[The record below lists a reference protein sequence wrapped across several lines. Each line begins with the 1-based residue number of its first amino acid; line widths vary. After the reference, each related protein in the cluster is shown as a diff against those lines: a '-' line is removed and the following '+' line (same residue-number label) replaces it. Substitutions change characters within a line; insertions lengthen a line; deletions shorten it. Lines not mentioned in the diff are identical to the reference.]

1 MKQTQTFQAEIKQ
14 LLDLMIHSLYSHKEI
29 FLRELISN
37 ASDAC
42 DKRKFLSLTDEKILP
57 AGVDL
62 GIQLE
67 VDKEK
72 KLLKIIDNGVG
83 MSLDEATKN
92 LGTIAHSGTKELL
105 KHVHEVKDRPE
116 LIGQFG
122 VGFYSA
128 FMVADKVTVHTQKAG
143 TNEGVLWESTGD
155 GTFTTDAIPR
165 PNGAGTTITL
175 HLKTVEGEDDIQD
188 FTSEWTIKSLVK
200 KYSDFI
206 RYPIKMKTEKPEN
219 ENTVETEQKD
229 TLEAKSDNE
238 IKNDSKSEFEVLNS
252 QKALWL
258 KSPSEIKE
266 EEYKEFYQQI
276 SHDWQPPLKTIHYKA
291 EGTLE
296 FHSLL
301 FIPSKQPW
309 NYYSRDWEH
318 GLNLYVKRV
327 FIMNDCKDLLPPY
340 LRFVRGLV
348 DSSDLSLNVS
358 REMLQQD
365 RQVGAIRKSLTSKVL
380 NALKDW
386 VQKNREEYESFWT
399 EFGPTLKEGIPND
412 PTTKEKL
419 QDLLMYKSTA
429 SDKWITL
436 DEYVQQ
442 KPEDQKAIYYL
453 AGDNL
458 SQLRS
463 SPYLEKL
470 KKKGYNV
477 LLCVDPVDEWVTKS
491 LNQYKDLK
499 LQSVAEENLDLSSE
513 DEKKEYKDLEG
524 RFQPLLTTIKTHL
537 EKQVQDVR
545 LTDRLTE
552 TPACLVSTSQGMSA
566 HMEHILSKLGNESVP
581 HNKRILELNPKHP
594 LIERMLLC
602 QEQTQKQWSDILY
615 NQALL
620 FEGSPLPEPHRFVQ
634 SINDL
639 MMNQPSL

>member
-1 MKQTQTFQAEIKQ
+1 MKQTQSFQAEIKQ

-42 DKRKFLSLTDEKILP
+42 DKRKFMSLTHESLLP
-57 AGVDL
+57 TGTEL
-62 GIQLE
+62 EIHLE
-67 VDKEK
+67 VDKENK
-72 KLLKIIDNGVG
+72 QLRIIDNGIG
-83 MSLDEATKN
+83 MSLEEATKN

-105 KHVHEVKDRPE
+105 RQVQEAKERPE

-143 TNEGVLWESTGD
+143 SNEGVLWESSGD
-155 GTFTTDAIPR
+155 GNFSTDTVPR

-175 HLKTVEGEDDIQD
+175 HLKSSQESEDEKQD
-188 FTSEWTIKSLVK
+188 FCDEWTLKNLIK
-200 KYSDFI
+200 KYSDFV
-206 RYPIKMKTEKPEN
+206 RYPIKMK
-219 ENTVETEQKD
+219 
-229 TLEAKSDNE
+229 
-238 IKNDSKSEFEVLNS
+238 NDKSELETLNS

-258 KSPSEIKE
+258 KSPNEIKE

-276 SHDWQPPLKTIHYKA
+276 SHDWQSPLKTIHYKA
-291 EGTLE
+291 EGTME

-327 FIMNDCKDLLPPY
+327 FIMNDCKDLLPTY

-365 RQVGAIRKSLTSKVL
+365 RQVGSIRKSLTTKVL
-380 NALKDW
+380 NILKDW
-386 VQKNREEYESFWT
+386 LLKNRAEYESFWS
-399 EFGPTLKEGIPND
+399 EFGATIKEGIPND
-412 PTTKEKL
+412 FSSKEKL
-419 QDLLMYKSTA
+419 QELLLFRSTA
-429 SDKWITL
+429 NDGWITL

-442 KPEDQKAIYYL
+442 KSEEQKSIYYL
-453 AGDNL
+453 AGDSL
-458 SQLRS
+458 EQLKS

-470 KKKGYNV
+470 KKKGFNV

-491 LNQYKDLK
+491 ITQFKDLK
-499 LQSVAEENLDLSSE
+499 LQSITEEGLDLSTE
-513 DEKKEYKDLEG
+513 EEKKEFKDLESH
-524 RFQPLLTTIKTHL
+524 FESLLKAIKNHL
-537 EKQVQDVR
+537 VSSVQDVR
-545 LTDRLTE
+545 LTDRLTD
-552 TPACLVSTSQGMSA
+552 TPACLVSSSSDMSA
-566 HMEHILSKLGNESVP
+566 HMTQILSKLGKEDVP
-581 HNKRILELNPKHP
+581 KVKRILEINPKHP
-594 LIERMLLC
+594 LIERMLLSK
-602 QEQTQKQWSDILY
+602 EQNQKQWAEILY

-620 FEGSPLPEPHRFVQ
+620 FEGSPLPEPHRFAQ

-639 MMNQPSL
+639 MMNQI

>member
-1 MKQTQTFQAEIKQ
+1 MKQTQSFQAEIKQ

-42 DKRKFLSLTDEKILP
+42 DKRKFMSLTDETLLP
-57 AGVDL
+57 AGTEL
-62 GIQLE
+62 EIQLE

-83 MSLDEATKN
+83 MSLEEATKN

-105 KHVHEVKDRPE
+105 KHVQEAKERPE

-128 FMVADKVTVHTQKAG
+128 FMVADRVTVHTQKAG
-143 TNEGVLWESTGD
+143 SNEGVLWESTGD
-155 GTFTTDAIPR
+155 GTFTTDQIPR
-165 PNGAGTTITL
+165 PHGTGTTITL
-175 HLKTVEGEDDIQD
+175 HLKSFEGEEEAQD
-188 FTSEWTIKSLVK
+188 FTNEWTLRGLVK
-200 KYSDFI
+200 RYSDFI
-206 RYPIKMKTEKPEN
+206 RYPVKMKNDKGEW
-219 ENTVETEQKD
+219 ET
-229 TLEAKSDNE
+229 
-238 IKNDSKSEFEVLNS
+238 LNS

-276 SHDWQPPLKTIHYKA
+276 SHDWQAPLKTIHYKA
-291 EGTLE
+291 EGTME
-296 FHSLL
+296 YHSLL

-309 NYYSRDWEH
+309 NYYSRDSEH

-327 FIMNDCKDLLPPY
+327 FIMNDCKDLLPNY

-365 RQVGAIRKSLTSKVL
+365 RQVGAIRKSLTTKVL
-380 NALKDW
+380 NIMKEWL
-386 VQKNREEYESFWT
+386 QKNRSEYESFWS
-399 EFGPTLKEGIPND
+399 EFGATVKEGIPND
-412 PTTKEKL
+412 PSTKDKL
-419 QDLLMYKSTA
+419 QELLLFRSTA
-429 SDKWITL
+429 SDQWITL

-453 AGDNL
+453 AGDSL
-458 SQLRS
+458 EQLRT

-470 KKKGYNV
+470 KKKNYNV
-477 LLCVDPVDEWVTKS
+477 LLCVDPVDEWVTKTMS
-491 LNQYKDLK
+491 QYKELK
-499 LQSVAEENLDLSSE
+499 LQSVTEENLDLSSE
-513 DEKKEYKDLEG
+513 EEKKEFKDLES
-524 RFQPLLTTIKTHL
+524 RFEPLMKSIKSHL

-552 TPACLVSTSQGMSA
+552 TPACLVSASNGMSA
-566 HMEHILSKLGNESVP
+566 HMEHLLAKMGQEGVP
-581 HNKRILELNPKHP
+581 GSKRILEVNPKHP

-602 QEQTQKQWSDILY
+602 KDQTQKQWSEILY

-620 FEGSPLPEPHRFVQ
+620 FEGSPLPEPHKFAQ

-639 MMNQPSL
+639 MLNQAGL

>member
-42 DKRKFLSLTDEKILP
+42 DKRKFMSLTDEKMLP

-62 GIQLE
+62 EIKLE
-67 VDKEK
+67 VDQEK
-72 KLLKIIDNGVG
+72 KLLKITDNGVG
-83 MSLDEATKN
+83 MSLEEVTKN

-105 KHVHEVKDRPE
+105 KHVQEAKDRPE

-155 GTFTTDAIPR
+155 GTFTTDTIPR
-165 PNGAGTTITL
+165 PTGAGTSITL
-175 HLKTVEGEDDIQD
+175 HLKNFEGEEETQD
-188 FTSEWTIKSLVK
+188 FTSEWTIKSLIK

-206 RYPIKMKTEKPEN
+206 RYPIKMKSEKPKDEDNKAEVDANADTQKDAKPEN
-219 ENTVETEQKD
+219 
-229 TLEAKSDNE
+229 
-238 IKNDSKSEFEVLNS
+238 EFEVLNS

-258 KSPSEIKE
+258 KSSSEIKE

-276 SHDWQPPLKTIHYKA
+276 SHDWQAPLKTIHYKA
-291 EGTLE
+291 EGTQE

-358 REMLQQD
+358 RELLQHD
-365 RQVGAIRKSLTSKVL
+365 RQVGSIRKSLTSKVL
-380 NALKDW
+380 NTLKDW
-386 VQKNREEYESFWT
+386 VQKNREEYETFWT

-419 QDLLMYKSTA
+419 QDLLMFKSTA
-429 SDKWITL
+429 SEKWITL
-436 DEYVQQ
+436 DEYIQQ

-458 SQLRS
+458 AQLRN

-491 LNQYKDLK
+491 LNQYKELP
-499 LQSVAEENLDLSSE
+499 LQSVAEENLDLSTE
-513 DEKKEYKDLEG
+513 DEKKEFKDLEG

-552 TPACLVSTSQGMSA
+552 TPACLVSSSSGMSA
-566 HMEHILSKLGNESVP
+566 HMEHILAKLGQENAPQS
-581 HNKRILELNPKHP
+581 KRILEVNPKHP

-602 QEQTQKQWSDILY
+602 QEPTQKLWSDILY

-620 FEGSPLPEPHRFVQ
+620 FEGSPLPEPHRFAQ

>member
-1 MKQTQTFQAEIKQ
+1 MKQSQSFQAEIKQ

-42 DKRKFLSLTDEKILP
+42 DKRKFLSLTNENLLP
-57 AGVDL
+57 AGTDL
-62 GIQLE
+62 EIQLE
-67 VDKEK
+67 IDKEK

-83 MSLDEATKN
+83 MNLEETTKN

-105 KHVHEVKDRPE
+105 KHVKEVKERPE

-128 FMVADKVTVHTQKAG
+128 FMVADRVIVHTQKAD

-155 GTFTTDAIPR
+155 GTFTTDQVPR
-165 PNGAGTTITL
+165 PNGTGTTITL
-175 HLKTVEGEDDIQD
+175 HLKSFEGEEDSQD
-188 FTSEWTIKSLVK
+188 FSAEWTLKSLIK
-200 KYSDFI
+200 RYSDFI
-206 RYPIKMKTEKPEN
+206 RYPIKMKN
-219 ENTVETEQKD
+219 DKD
-229 TLEAKSDNE
+229 EWE
-238 IKNDSKSEFEVLNS
+238 ILNS

-266 EEYKEFYQQI
+266 EEYKEFYQQV
-276 SHDWQPPLKTIHYKA
+276 SHDWQAPLKTIHYKA
-291 EGTLE
+291 EGTME

-309 NYYSRDWEH
+309 NYYSRESEH

-327 FIMNDCKDLLPPY
+327 FIMNDCKDLLPAY

-365 RQVGAIRKSLTSKVL
+365 RQVGAIRKSLTTKVL
-380 NALKDW
+380 NILKEW
-386 VQKNREEYESFWT
+386 MQKNRAEYETFWT
-399 EFGPTLKEGIPND
+399 EFGATIKEGVPND

-419 QDLLMYKSTA
+419 QDLLLFRSTQGEQ
-429 SDKWITL
+429 WISL
-436 DEYVQQ
+436 EEYVQQ
-442 KPEDQKAIYYL
+442 KPEDQKSIYYL
-453 AGDNL
+453 AGENL
-458 SQLRS
+458 EQLRG

-477 LLCVDPVDEWVTKS
+477 LLCVDPVDEWVTKT
-491 LNQYKDLK
+491 LIQYKDVK
-499 LQSVAEENLDLSSE
+499 LQSVTEENLDLSSE
-513 DEKKEYKDLEG
+513 HEKQEFKELEG
-524 RFQPLLTTIKTHL
+524 RFEPLVKAIKSHL
-537 EKQVQDVR
+537 EAKVQDVR

-552 TPACLVSTSQGMSA
+552 TPACLVSGSNDMSA
-566 HMEHILSKLGNESVP
+566 HMAQILAKLGKDEAPQV
-581 HNKRILELNPKHP
+581 KRILEVNPMHP
-594 LIERMLLC
+594 LIERMLVC
-602 QEQTQKQWSDILY
+602 KDDTQKQWAEILY

-620 FEGSPLPEPHRFVQ
+620 FEGSPLPEPLKFAQ
-634 SINDL
+634 SINEL
-639 MMNQPSL
+639 MMNQASL

>member
-42 DKRKFLSLTDEKILP
+42 DKRKFMSLTDETVLP
-57 AGVDL
+57 AGTDL
-62 GIQLE
+62 HIQLE

-72 KLLKIIDNGVG
+72 NLLKIIDTGVG
-83 MSLDEATKN
+83 MSLEEATKN

-105 KHVHEVKDRPE
+105 KHVQEAKERPE

-143 TNEGVLWESTGD
+143 TNNGVLWESNGD
-155 GTFTTDAIPR
+155 GSFTTDEIPR

-175 HLKTVEGEDDIQD
+175 HLKKTEGEDDAQD
-188 FTSEWTIKSLVK
+188 FTAEWTLKSLVK
-200 KYSDFI
+200 RYSDFI
-206 RYPIKMKTEKPEN
+206 RYPIKMLNEKG
-219 ENTVETEQKD
+219 
-229 TLEAKSDNE
+229 
-238 IKNDSKSEFEVLNS
+238 EFDVLNS

-258 KSPSEIKE
+258 KSAKEVTE

-276 SHDWQPPLKTIHYKA
+276 SHDWQSPLKTIHYKA
-291 EGTLE
+291 EGTME

-365 RQVGAIRKSLTSKVL
+365 RQVGAIRKALTTKVL
-380 NALKDW
+380 NTMKDW
-386 VQKNREEYESFWT
+386 LQKNRSEYESFWT
-399 EFGPTLKEGIPND
+399 EFGSTVKEGIPND
-412 PTTKEKL
+412 PGTKEKL
-419 QDLLMYKSTA
+419 QDLLLFKSTA
-429 SDKWITL
+429 SDQWMSL
-436 DEYVQQ
+436 EEYIKQ
-442 KPEDQKAIYYL
+442 KPEEQKAIYFL
-453 AGDNL
+453 TGESL
-458 SQLRS
+458 EQLRN

-477 LLCVDPVDEWVTKS
+477 LLCADPVDEWVTKS
-491 LNQYKDLK
+491 LNEYQGLK
-499 LQSVAEENLDLSSE
+499 LQSVTEENLDLSTE
-513 DEKKEYKDLEG
+513 EEKKEFKDLET
-524 RFQPLLTTIKTHL
+524 RFQSLLTTIKTHL
-537 EKQVQDVR
+537 EKQLQDVR
-545 LTDRLTE
+545 LTDRLTD
-552 TPACLVSTSQGMSA
+552 TPACLVSSSSGMSA
-566 HMEHILSKLGNESVP
+566 HMEQLLAKMGQDKGLPS
-581 HNKRILELNPKHP
+581 NKRILELNPKHP
-594 LIERMLLC
+594 LIERMLTC
-602 QEQTQKQWSDILY
+602 KDETQKQWSELLY

-620 FEGSPLPEPHRFVQ
+620 FEGSPLPEPLKFAQ

-639 MMNQPSL
+639 MLNQNTL

>member
-1 MKQTQTFQAEIKQ
+1 MKQTQAFQAEIKQ

-42 DKRKFLSLTDEKILP
+42 DKRKFLSLTDETLLP
-57 AGVDL
+57 ADTDL

-72 KLLKIIDNGVG
+72 KLLRIIDTGVG
-83 MSLDEATKN
+83 MTLEEATKN

-105 KHVHEVKDRPE
+105 KHVQEAKERPE

-128 FMVADKVTVHTQKAG
+128 FMVADRVTVHTQKVG
-143 TNEGVLWESTGD
+143 TNDGILWESTGD
-155 GTFTTDAIPR
+155 GTFTTDQIPR
-165 PNGAGTTITL
+165 PYGAGTTITL
-175 HLKTVEGEDDIQD
+175 HLKSFETEEDAQD
-188 FTSEWTIKSLVK
+188 FTAEWTLKSLVK

-206 RYPIKMKTEKPEN
+206 RYPIKMKDEKGEW
-219 ENTVETEQKD
+219 ET
-229 TLEAKSDNE
+229 
-238 IKNDSKSEFEVLNS
+238 LNS

-258 KSPSEIKE
+258 KAPSEIKE

-276 SHDWQPPLKTIHYKA
+276 SHDWQPPIKTIHYKA
-291 EGTLE
+291 EGTME

-365 RQVGAIRKSLTSKVL
+365 RQVGAMRKSLTTKVL
-380 NALKDW
+380 NTLKDW
-386 VQKNREEYESFWT
+386 LQKNRAEYESFWT
-399 EFGPTLKEGIPND
+399 EFGPTVKEGIPND
-412 PTTKEKL
+412 PSTKEKI
-419 QDLLMYKSTA
+419 QDLLLFRTMN
-429 SDKWITL
+429 SDQWITL
-436 DEYVQQ
+436 DEYIQQ

-453 AGDNL
+453 AGESL
-458 SQLRS
+458 EQLKA

-477 LLCVDPVDEWVTKS
+477 LLCVDPVDEWVTKTMS
-491 LNQYKDLK
+491 QYKEIK
-499 LQSVAEENLDLSSE
+499 LQSVTEENLDLSSDE
-513 DEKKEYKDLEG
+513 EKKEFKDLES
-524 RFQPLLTTIKTHL
+524 RFEPLIKNIKTHL
-537 EKQVQDVR
+537 ETQVKDVR
-545 LTDRLTE
+545 ITDRLTD
-552 TPACLVSTSQGMSA
+552 TPACLVSSSDAMSA
-566 HMEHILSKLGNESVP
+566 HMEQLLAKMGKEGLGLS
-581 HNKRILELNPKHP
+581 KRILELNPKHP
-594 LIERMLLC
+594 LIERMLVC
-602 QEQTQKQWSDILY
+602 KDQTQKQWAEILY

-620 FEGSPLPEPHRFVQ
+620 FEGSPLPEPHKFAQ

-639 MMNQPSL
+639 MLNQNSL

>member
-1 MKQTQTFQAEIKQ
+1 MKQTQSFQAEIKQ

-29 FLRELISN
+29 FLRELVSN

-42 DKRKFLSLTDEKILP
+42 DKRKFLSLTDETILP
-57 AGVDL
+57 AGTEL
-62 GIQLE
+62 EIQLE
-67 VDKEK
+67 IDKENK
-72 KLLKIIDNGVG
+72 QLRIIDNGVG
-83 MSLDEATKN
+83 MSLEEATKN

-105 KHVHEVKDRPE
+105 KHVQEAKERPE

-128 FMVADKVTVHTQKAG
+128 FMVADRVTVHTQKAG
-143 TNEGVLWESTGD
+143 TQDGVLWESMGD
-155 GTFTTDAIPR
+155 GTFTTDQIPR
-165 PNGAGTTITL
+165 PFGAGTTITL
-175 HLKTVEGEDDIQD
+175 HLKSFEGEDDAQD
-188 FTSEWTIKSLVK
+188 FTAEWTLKSLVK
-200 KYSDFI
+200 RYSDFI
-206 RYPIKMKTEKPEN
+206 RYPIKMKNEKGEM
-219 ENTVETEQKD
+219 D
-229 TLEAKSDNE
+229 
-238 IKNDSKSEFEVLNS
+238 VLNS

-258 KSPSEIKE
+258 KAPSEIKD

-276 SHDWQPPLKTIHYKA
+276 SHDWQEPLKTIHYKA
-291 EGTLE
+291 EGTME
-296 FHSLL
+296 FHSML

-340 LRFVRGLV
+340 LRFVRGIV

-365 RQVGAIRKSLTSKVL
+365 RQVGAIRKSLTTKVL
-380 NALKDW
+380 NTLKEW
-386 VQKNREEYESFWT
+386 AQKNRAEYEKFWT
-399 EFGPTLKEGIPND
+399 EFGATLKEGIPND

-419 QDLLMYKSTA
+419 QDLLLFKSTA
-429 SDKWITL
+429 TDQWISL

-442 KPEDQKAIYYL
+442 KGEDQKTIYYL

-458 SQLRS
+458 EQLRA

-477 LLCVDPVDEWVTKS
+477 LLCVDPVDEWVTKTIS
-491 LNQYKDLK
+491 QYKDLK
-499 LQSVAEENLDLSSE
+499 LQSITEENLDLSSE
-513 DEKKEYKDLEG
+513 DEKKEFKDLES
-524 RFQPLLTTIKTHL
+524 RFEPLLGNIKSHL
-537 EKQVQDVR
+537 EKLVQDVR

-552 TPACLVSTSQGMSA
+552 TPACLVSSSSGMSA
-566 HMEHILSKLGNESVP
+566 HMEQILAKLGQEGAPQS
-581 HNKRILELNPKHP
+581 KRILELNPKHP
-594 LIERMLLC
+594 LIERMLVC
-602 QEQTQKQWSDILY
+602 KDNTQKQWSEILY

-620 FEGSPLPEPHRFVQ
+620 FEGSPLPEPHKFAQ

-639 MMNQPSL
+639 MMNQTSL

>member
-1 MKQTQTFQAEIKQ
+1 MKQTQAFQAEIKQ

-42 DKRKFLSLTDEKILP
+42 DKRKFLSLTEENLLP
-57 AGVDL
+57 ANTE
-62 GIQLE
+62 LE
-67 VDKEK
+67 INIEIDKEN

-83 MSLDEATKN
+83 MSFEEATKN

-105 KHVHEVKDRPE
+105 KHVQEAKERPE

-143 TNEGVLWESTGD
+143 SNEGALWESTGD
-155 GTFTTDAIPR
+155 GTFTTDKVPR

-175 HLKTVEGEDDIQD
+175 HLKSFEGEDDAQD
-188 FTSEWTIKSLVK
+188 FTAEWTIKSLIK

-206 RYPIKMKTEKPEN
+206 RYPIKMKN
-219 ENTVETEQKD
+219 DKD
-229 TLEAKSDNE
+229 
-238 IKNDSKSEFEVLNS
+238 EFDVLNS
-252 QKALWL
+252 LKALWL

-291 EGTLE
+291 EGTME
-296 FHSLL
+296 FHSLM

-327 FIMNDCKDLLPPY
+327 FIMSDCKDLLPPY

-365 RQVGAIRKSLTSKVL
+365 RQVGAIRKSLTTKVL
-380 NALKDW
+380 NTLKEW
-386 VQKNREEYESFWT
+386 AQKDRSEYESFWL
-399 EFGPTLKEGIPND
+399 EFGPTIKEGIPND
-412 PTTKEKL
+412 PSTKDKL
-419 QDLLMYKSTA
+419 QDLLLFKSTA
-429 SDKWITL
+429 SDQWISL
-436 DEYVQQ
+436 EEYVQQ
-442 KPEDQKAIYYL
+442 KPEDQKSIYYL
-453 AGDNL
+453 AGESL
-458 SQLRS
+458 EQLRT

-477 LLCVDPVDEWVTKS
+477 LLCVDPVDEWVTKTLS
-491 LNQYKDLK
+491 QYKELK
-499 LQSVAEENLDLSSE
+499 LQSVTEDNLDLSSE
-513 DEKKEYKDLEG
+513 DEKKEFKDLEP
-524 RFQPLLTTIKTHL
+524 RFQSLMTTIKTHL
-537 EKQVQDVR
+537 DTKVQDVR

-552 TPACLVSTSQGMSA
+552 TPACLVSSSNEMSA
-566 HMEHILSKLGNESVP
+566 HMEQILSKLGKEDVP
-581 HNKRILELNPKHP
+581 QSKRILEVNPKHP
-594 LIERMLLC
+594 LIERMLVC
-602 QEQTQKQWSDILY
+602 TDETQKQWADLLY

-620 FEGSPLPEPHRFVQ
+620 FEGSPLPEPLKFAQ
-634 SINDL
+634 SINEL
-639 MMNQPSL
+639 MMNQASL

>member
-1 MKQTQTFQAEIKQ
+1 MKQTQAFQAEIKQ

-42 DKRKFLSLTDEKILP
+42 DKRKFLSLTDEKMLP
-57 AGVDL
+57 AGMDL
-62 GIQLE
+62 EIQLE

-72 KLLKIIDNGVG
+72 KLLRIIDNGIG
-83 MSLDEATKN
+83 MSHEEVTKN

-105 KHVHEVKDRPE
+105 KHVQEAKDRPE

-143 TNEGVLWESTGD
+143 TTEGVLWESTGD

-165 PNGAGTTITL
+165 PHGAGTTITL
-175 HLKTVEGEDDIQD
+175 HLKPMDGEDESQD
-188 FTSEWTIKSLVK
+188 FTAEWTLKGLVK

-206 RYPIKMKTEKPEN
+206 RYPIKMKVEKPKTED
-219 ENTVETEQKD
+219 EKTDKEKNTET
-229 TLEAKSDNE
+229 N
-238 IKNDSKSEFEVLNS
+238 EFEVLNS

-258 KSPSEIKE
+258 KSPSEIKD

-276 SHDWQPPLKTIHYKA
+276 AHDWQSPLKTIHYKA

-296 FHSLL
+296 FHALL

-309 NYYSRDWEH
+309 NYYSRDSEY

-358 REMLQQD
+358 REMLQHD

-380 NALKDW
+380 NTLKDW
-386 VQKNREEYESFWT
+386 IQKNRSEYETFWA
-399 EFGPTLKEGIPND
+399 EFGPTLKEGVAND

-419 QDLLMYKSTA
+419 QDLLLFKSTA
-429 SDKWITL
+429 SEQWISL
-436 DEYVQQ
+436 DEYIQQ
-442 KPEDQKAIYYL
+442 KPEEQKAIYYL
-453 AGDNL
+453 AGENL
-458 SQLRS
+458 TQLQA

-491 LNQYKDLK
+491 LNQYKDIK

-513 DEKKEYKDLEG
+513 DEKKEFKGLEE
-524 RFQPLLTTIKTHL
+524 RFQPLLQTIKGHL
-537 EKQVQDVR
+537 EKHLQDVR
-545 LTDRLTE
+545 ITDRLTD
-552 TPACLVSTSQGMSA
+552 TPACLVSSSNGMSA
-566 HMEHILSKLGNESVP
+566 HMEHILAKLGKEDVP
-581 HNKRILELNPKHP
+581 HSKRILEINPKHP

-602 QEQTQKQWSDILY
+602 QDQTQKLWAELLY

-620 FEGSPLPEPHRFVQ
+620 FEGSPLPEPHQFAK

-639 MMNQPSL
+639 MMKQASL

>member
-1 MKQTQTFQAEIKQ
+1 MKQTQSFQAEIKQ

-42 DKRKFLSLTDEKILP
+42 DKRKFLSLTDENILP
-57 AGVDL
+57 AGTEL
-62 GIQLE
+62 EIQLE
-67 VDKEK
+67 IDKDSK
-72 KLLKIIDNGVG
+72 QLKIIDNGVG
-83 MSLDEATKN
+83 MTLEEATKN

-105 KHVHEVKDRPE
+105 KHVQEAKERPE

-128 FMVADKVTVHTQKAG
+128 FMVADRVTVHTQKAG
-143 TNEGVLWESTGD
+143 TQDGVLWESTGD
-155 GTFTTDAIPR
+155 GTFTTDQIPR
-165 PNGAGTTITL
+165 PHGAGTTITL
-175 HLKTVEGEDDIQD
+175 HLKSFEGEEDSQD
-188 FTSEWTIKSLVK
+188 FTADWTIKSLIK
-200 KYSDFI
+200 RYSDFI
-206 RYPIKMKTEKPEN
+206 RYPIKMKNEKGEW
-219 ENTVETEQKD
+219 E
-229 TLEAKSDNE
+229 S
-238 IKNDSKSEFEVLNS
+238 LNS

-291 EGTLE
+291 EGTME

-365 RQVGAIRKSLTSKVL
+365 RQVGAIRKSLTTKVL
-380 NALKDW
+380 NTLKEW
-386 VQKNREEYESFWT
+386 AQKNRAEYETFWT
-399 EFGPTLKEGIPND
+399 EFGATLKEGVPND

-419 QDLLMYKSTA
+419 QDLLLFKSTA
-429 SDKWITL
+429 SDQWISL

-442 KPEDQKAIYYL
+442 KGEDQKAIYYL

-458 SQLRS
+458 DQLRA

-470 KKKGYNV
+470 KKKGFNV
-477 LLCVDPVDEWVTKS
+477 LLCTDPVDEWVTKTLS
-491 LNQYKDLK
+491 EYKELK
-499 LQSVAEENLDLSSE
+499 LQSITEESLDLSNE
-513 DEKKEYKDLEG
+513 EEKKEFKDLES
-524 RFQPLLTTIKTHL
+524 RFQPLLGIIKTHL
-537 EKQVQDVR
+537 EKLVQDVR

-552 TPACLVSTSQGMSA
+552 TPACLVSSSSGMSA
-566 HMEHILSKLGNESVP
+566 HMEQILAKLGQEGGSQS
-581 HNKRILELNPKHP
+581 KRILELNPKHP
-594 LIERMLLC
+594 LIERMLDC
-602 QEQTQKQWSDILY
+602 KDQTQKQWAEILY

-620 FEGSPLPEPHRFVQ
+620 FEGSPLPEPHKFAQ
-634 SINDL
+634 SINSL
-639 MMNQPSL
+639 MMNQASL

>member
-1 MKQTQTFQAEIKQ
+1 MKQTQSFQAEIKQ

-57 AGVDL
+57 AGEDL
-62 GIQLE
+62 EIKIE
-67 VDKEK
+67 TDHEK
-72 KLLKIIDNGVG
+72 KLLRIIDNGVG
-83 MSLDEATKN
+83 MSLEEATKN

-105 KHVHEVKDRPE
+105 KHMQEAKDRPE

-155 GTFTTDAIPR
+155 GTYTTDSIPR
-165 PNGAGTTITL
+165 PNGSGTTITL
-175 HLKTVEGEDDIQD
+175 HLKSFEGEDESQD
-188 FTSEWTIKSLVK
+188 FTSEWTIKGLVK

-206 RYPIKMKTEKPEN
+206 RYPIKMKTEKPVDADKETASESEN
-219 ENTVETEQKD
+219 KTVETK
-229 TLEAKSDNE
+229 
-238 IKNDSKSEFEVLNS
+238 IEFEVLNS

-266 EEYKEFYQQI
+266 DDYKEFYQQI
-276 SHDWQPPLKTIHYKA
+276 SHDWQAPLKTIHYKA
-291 EGTLE
+291 EGTFE

-358 REMLQQD
+358 RELLQQD
-365 RQVGAIRKSLTSKVL
+365 RQVSAIRKSLTTKVL
-380 NALKDW
+380 NTLKEW
-386 VQKNREEYESFWT
+386 IQKNREEYESFWS

-412 PTTKEKL
+412 STAKEKL
-419 QDLLMYKSTA
+419 QELLLFKST
-429 SDKWITL
+429 SSEKWITL

-442 KPEDQKAIYYL
+442 KPQDQKAIYYL

-458 SQLRS
+458 AQLRA

-491 LNQYKDLK
+491 LQQYKDLK

-513 DEKKEYKDLEG
+513 EEKKEFKDLEG
-524 RFQPLLTTIKTHL
+524 RFQPLMAAIKSHL
-537 EKQVQDVR
+537 EKHIQDVR
-545 LTDRLTE
+545 LTDRLTD
-552 TPACLVSTSQGMSA
+552 TPACLVSSSHGMSA
-566 HMEHILSKLGNESVP
+566 HMEHILAKLGKEDVP
-581 HNKRILELNPKHP
+581 QSKRILEVNPKHP

-602 QEQTQKQWSDILY
+602 KDQTQKQWADILY

-620 FEGSPLPEPHRFVQ
+620 FEGSPLPEPHRFAQ

>member
-1 MKQTQTFQAEIKQ
+1 MKQTQSFQAEIKQ
-14 LLDLMIHSLYSHKEI
+14 LLDLVIHSLYSHKEI

-42 DKRKFLSLTDEKILP
+42 DKRKFASLTNEGFLP
-57 AGVDL
+57 AGTDL
-62 GIQLE
+62 EIQLE

-83 MSLDEATKN
+83 MTLEEATKN

-105 KHVHEVKDRPE
+105 KHVQEAKERPE

-128 FMVADKVTVHTQKAG
+128 FMVADRVTVHTQKVG
-143 TNEGVLWESTGD
+143 TNDGVLWESTGD
-155 GTFTTDAIPR
+155 GTFTTDQIPR
-165 PNGAGTTITL
+165 PNGSGTTITL
-175 HLKTVEGEDDIQD
+175 HLKSFEGEDDAQD
-188 FTSEWTIKSLVK
+188 FTEEWTLKSLIK
-200 KYSDFI
+200 RYSDFI
-206 RYPIKMKTEKPEN
+206 RYPIKMK
-219 ENTVETEQKD
+219 
-229 TLEAKSDNE
+229 
-238 IKNDSKSEFEVLNS
+238 NDKGEWDVLNS

-258 KSPSEIKE
+258 KSPNEITE

-276 SHDWQPPLKTIHYKA
+276 SHDWQNPLKTIHYKA
-291 EGTLE
+291 EGTME

-309 NYYSRDWEH
+309 NYYSRDSEH

-327 FIMNDCKDLLPPY
+327 FIMNNCKDLLPPY

-358 REMLQQD
+358 REMLQHD
-365 RQVGAIRKSLTSKVL
+365 RQVGAIRKSLTTKVL
-380 NALKDW
+380 NTMKDW
-386 VQKNREEYESFWT
+386 LQKNRSEYESFWT
-399 EFGPTLKEGIPND
+399 EFGSTLKEGIPND

-419 QDLLMYKSTA
+419 QDLLLFQHTN
-429 SDKWITL
+429 SDQWITL

-442 KPEDQKAIYYL
+442 KPEEQKAIYFL
-453 AGDNL
+453 TGETIE
-458 SQLRS
+458 QLRN

-477 LLCVDPVDEWVTKS
+477 LLCADPVDEWVTKT
-491 LNQYKDLK
+491 LTQYKDLK
-499 LQSVAEENLDLSSE
+499 LQSVTEENLDLSSE
-513 DEKKEYKDLEG
+513 EEKKEFKDLES
-524 RFQPLLTTIKTHL
+524 RFQPLMANIKTHL
-537 EKQVQDVR
+537 EAKIQDVR

-552 TPACLVSTSQGMSA
+552 TPACLVSSASGMSA
-566 HMEHILSKLGNESVP
+566 HMEQILAKMGQETGTHS
-581 HNKRILELNPKHP
+581 KRILEVNPKHP

-602 QEQTQKQWSDILY
+602 KDDTQKTWSEILY

-620 FEGSPLPEPHRFVQ
+620 FEGSPIPEPLKFAQ

-639 MMNQPSL
+639 MLNQPNL

>member
-1 MKQTQTFQAEIKQ
+1 MQNFQAEIKQ

-42 DKRKFLSLTDEKILP
+42 DKRKFLSLTDDKILP
-57 AGVDL
+57 EGTEL
-62 GIQLE
+62 EIQIE
-67 VDKEK
+67 VDKEAK
-72 KLLKIIDNGVG
+72 ALKIIDTGVG
-83 MSLDEATKN
+83 MSMDEVVKN

-105 KHVHEVKDRPE
+105 KHVQEVKDRPE

-128 FMVADKVTVHTQKAG
+128 FMVAQRVTVHTQKAG

-155 GTFTTDAIPR
+155 GTFTTDTIPR
-165 PNGAGTTITL
+165 PHGAGTTITL
-175 HLKTVEGEDDIQD
+175 HLKDAAHDKESEETTQD
-188 FTSEWTIKSLVK
+188 FTSEWTIKDLIK
-200 KYSDFI
+200 RYSDFI
-206 RYPIKMKTEKPEN
+206 RYPIKMKNEKGEW
-219 ENTVETEQKD
+219 D
-229 TLEAKSDNE
+229 T
-238 IKNDSKSEFEVLNS
+238 LNS

-258 KSPSEIKE
+258 KAPSEIKD

-291 EGTLE
+291 EGTFE

-365 RQVGAIRKSLTSKVL
+365 RQVGMMKKSLTTKVL
-380 NALKDW
+380 NTLKDW
-386 VQKNREEYESFWT
+386 KEKNRAEYESFWA

-412 PTTKEKL
+412 MSAKEKL
-419 QDLLMYKSTA
+419 QDLILFKSTH
-429 SDKWITL
+429 SDQWISL
-436 DEYVQQ
+436 DEYVQK
-442 KPEDQKAIYYL
+442 KPEEQKAIYYI
-453 AGDNL
+453 AGDNEA
-458 SQLRS
+458 QLRA
-463 SPYLEKL
+463 SPYIEKL
-470 KKKGYNV
+470 KKKGYDV

-491 LNQYKDLK
+491 LNLYKDLK
-499 LQSVAEENLDLSSE
+499 LQSVAEENLDLSTE
-513 DEKKEYKDLEG
+513 EEKKEFKDLEG
-524 RFQPLLTTIKTHL
+524 RFQPLISSIKTHL

-552 TPACLVSTSQGMSA
+552 TPACLVSSSQGMSA
-566 HMEHILSKLGNESVP
+566 HMEQILAKIGKEDVP
-581 HNKRILELNPKHP
+581 QSKRILEINPKHP

-602 QEQTQKQWSDILY
+602 KDQTQKQWAEILY

-620 FEGSPLPEPHRFVQ
+620 FEGSPLPEPHRFAQ
-634 SINDL
+634 SINEL
-639 MMNQPSL
+639 MMNQM